1 MYVSFNFNIVSS
13 ALFAHHVQKKITKRM
28 MDRRPKKSRPSDITR
43 NNVNFGK
50 CITKVEGAPT
60 EYTLLSAEGDS
71 YVDCFLH

>member
-1 MYVSFNFNIVSS
+1 VSS

-71 YVDCFLH
+71 YVDCFLD